1 MAGEQAIRELL
12 DLDERETVVEIGV
25 FPSPS
30 SEIADADAAEGVG
43 EERSIGMSG
52 DMLALLGMNEH
63 WSVAPRIGPALPR
76 GRALRHDID
85 PRILL
90 LEDIPEPIAS
100 HGSVYRDGPERW
112 LVDTRNDEP
121 AVLVVPVEDD
131 DARLVIW
138 GAGGKV
144 RMFSWR
150 GKRD

>member
-30 SEIADADAAEGVG
+30 SEIAEAEAAEGVA
-43 EERSIGMSG
+43 EERSAGMSG
-52 DMLALLGMNEH
+52 DMLALLGMTEH
-63 WSVAPRIGPALPR
+63 WSVAPRIAPVLPR
-76 GRALRHDID
+76 GRALRYDID
-85 PRILL
+85 PRIVL
-90 LEDIPEPIAS
+90 LEDIPEPITS
-100 HGSVYRDGPERW
+100 RGGVVRDGPGRW
-112 LVDTRNDEP
+112 LMDTRNDEP
-121 AVLVVPVEDD
+121 AVLVLSGDD
-131 DARLVIW
+131 GHDRLVLW